1 MLSASLIDGASLD
14 VVTSFEDARSSS
26 EVDVSR
32 CEIAQAFMVTA
43 MVVVIDERADL
54 SLEIAGQIIILK
66 QDAVLERLMPT
77 LDLALRLRVAGRAAH
92 VTDIAF
98 VHPLSQVSRDI
109 GRAIV

>member
-1 MLSASLIDGASLD
+1 
-14 VVTSFEDARSSS
+14 VS

-54 SLEIAGQIIILK
+54 SLEITGQIIVLK

-98 VHPLSQVSRDI
+98 VQPLSQVSRDI
-109 GRAIV
+109 GWAIV